1 MPDFSDLKLGDVILV
16 PFPNS
21 DLSTTKIRPAVIV
34 QADNIDSEIPQFIV
48 AMLSSNLRRAGR
60 ASRVLIRKG
69 SKLWQESGLLVDSVV
84 LGDKISTIR
93 RERII
98 RKVGFLWDMNEVD
111 RASRHSLNL

>member
-48 AMLSSNLRRAGR
+48 AMLSSILEGR
-60 ASRVLIRKG
+60 DAHLEYLFEKAVNFGK
-69 SKLWQESGLLVDSVV
+69 KVDSSS
-84 LGDKISTIR
+84 IQ
-93 RERII
+93 
-98 RKVGFLWDMNEVD
+98 
-111 RASRHSLNL
+111 